1 MFCKQVPVLG
11 RIGRRELS
19 LRLVS
24 SFFGGSVQC
33 GKHDLGED
41 GKTWAG
47 FADRDSVREVTP
59 KQDTW
64 ADFEAGRLNP
74 AASWPW
80 EPHRGS
86 PANPDV
92 LVSDERRLDRNK
104 LVALKKQ

>member
-1 MFCKQVPVLG
+1 MGSMTWEKMGRVLG
-11 RIGRRELS
+11 P
-19 LRLVS
+19 VS
-24 SFFGGSVQC
+24 PTVTVSF
-33 GKHDLGED
+33 
-41 GKTWAG
+41 
-47 FADRDSVREVTP
+47 REVTP

-64 ADFEAGRLNP
+64 ADFEVGRLNP

-80 EPHRGS
+80 EPHQGS